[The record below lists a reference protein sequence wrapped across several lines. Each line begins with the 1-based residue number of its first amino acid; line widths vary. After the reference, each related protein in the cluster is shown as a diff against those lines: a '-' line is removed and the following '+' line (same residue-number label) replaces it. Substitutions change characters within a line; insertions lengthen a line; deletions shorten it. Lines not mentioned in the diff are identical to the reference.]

1 MLWWRSSMRAIFWW
15 NQYKHSIYIGQT
27 THIVTFWPFPF
38 FLLRKKYYSCCCC
51 CCILGSMIFLARSG
65 GKEQIREKNGN
76 AQRNYYKA
84 NKCIGAN
91 GMNRKGIE
99 GGQNINRIESLN
111 LCVFFFGVIFFIVF
125 LFYTSLYIIRFV
137 ESDVWAWLVRR
148 IHTCDTHMRTS
159 ENLRENEREQNGTL
173 KAKRDRKR

>member
-84 NKCIGAN
+84 NKCIGEN
-91 GMNRKGIE
+91 EMNRKGIE

-111 LCVFFFGVIFFIVF
+111 LCVFFLVLFFLLFFSFIPHFTSFGSWNLMCEPDWFDA
-125 LFYTSLYIIRFV
+125 YTHATHIWEQVRTWEKTR
-137 ESDVWAWLVRR
+137 ESKTAR
-148 IHTCDTHMRTS
+148 
-159 ENLRENEREQNGTL
+159 
-173 KAKRDRKR
+173 